1 MGTFKIVF
9 NLLSPCT
16 HTHTLPNLTAHPSA
30 TALRSLG
37 TGMMHVSCIAWL
49 THKAVNMGEEE
60 LSSCIYA
67 AAPGFSARR
76 CAADALLCCL
86 KAYERVGGDAGD
98 GGTRAESRFNKQ

>member
-16 HTHTLPNLTAHPSA
+16 HTHTLPNPTAHPSA

-67 AAPGFSARR
+67 AAPGF
-76 CAADALLCCL
+76 CAADALLYCL

-98 GGTRAESRFNKQ
+98 GGTWAESRLNKQ